1 LRDVTTPRPFFLM
14 DKIKF
19 IKVKIKKILD
29 PYNRPNKMNIGLN
42 NKKKIIKKKKKKGNK
57 PMNWP
62 VPIFSR
68 PENQIVVRLTVFE
81 TTQKVSYLKN
91 YLLR

>member
-1 LRDVTTPRPFFLM
+1 M

-42 NKKKIIKKKKKKGNK
+42 NKKKIIKKKKKKK
-57 PMNWP
+57 E
-62 VPIFSR
+62 ISR
-68 PENQIVVRLTVFE
+68 
-81 TTQKVSYLKN
+81 
-91 YLLR
+91 

>member
-1 LRDVTTPRPFFLM
+1 M

-42 NKKKIIKKKKKKGNK
+42 NKKKIIKKKKKKK
-57 PMNWP
+57 E
-62 VPIFSR
+62 ISR
-68 PENQIVVRLTVFE
+68 WIGRFQYFLGPKT
-81 TTQKVSYLKN
+81 K
-91 YLLR
+91 